1 MWHNFKYDFLVCL
14 RSKDVILWMLLFPIF
29 LGTVFHI
36 AFGNISASSSF
47 DAIPVAVVETA
58 ENVAFRTVMNEI
70 ANGDEALFS
79 VTYADKEQAVSMLE
93 KNVISGIFYVDNEDV
108 SVAVSG
114 LTSGTVIN
122 VKKTIVKSFA
132 EQYNSTAEIVTN
144 AVMTNPA
151 KLPEVIDA
159 LSKQISCNEQLP
171 LTDGNT
177 DNILGY
183 FYNLIA
189 MVGLLGSNLGVYMTV
204 DNQANLS
211 PLGARRCCSPRRKIT
226 SMFSALLARFAAE
239 TICVSVSLTYLIF
252 VLGIDFGANIPFV
265 YLAGILGGFL
275 GTSFGF
281 FIGSIGTKNGDTK
294 SAICVA
300 VSLIC
305 CFFSGL
311 MINTMKGIVDV
322 VAPWFNEINPAAV
335 ISDAFYC
342 LNIYDNYDR
351 FTEKIVTILIMT
363 VVFCIGGFLF
373 TRRRKYASL

>member
-14 RSKDVILWMLLFPIF
+14 RSKDVILWMLIFPVF

-36 AFGNISASSSF
+36 AFGNINSSNAF
-47 DAIPVAVVETA
+47 EAVPVAVVMET
-58 ENVAFRTVMNEI
+58 ENEAFRTVMDEI
-70 ANGDEALFS
+70 TAGEDPLFA
-79 VTYADKEQAVSMLE
+79 VTYTDKEQAMTMLE
-93 KNVISGIFYVDNEDV
+93 KADVSGIMFVDDSV
-108 SVAVSG
+108 SVSVSG
-114 LTSGTVIN
+114 LTSGTTIN

-132 EQYNSTAEIVTN
+132 EQYNSTSEVIENTMKTD
-144 AVMTNPA
+144 MT
-151 KLPEVIDA
+151 KLPAVIET
-159 LSKQISCNEQLP
+159 LSKQASCNEQLP

-177 DNILGY
+177 DNMLGY

-189 MVGLLGSNLGVYMTV
+189 MVGLLGSNLGVYMV
-204 DNQANLS
+204 SDNQANLS

-226 SMFSALLARFAAE
+226 SLVSGLLARFVAE
-239 TICVSVSLTYLIF
+239 AICVSVSLTYLIF
-252 VLGIDFGANIPFV
+252 VLGIDFGTKIPFV

-281 FIGSIGTKNGDTK
+281 LVGSIGTKDGDTK

-300 VSLIC
+300 VSLTC

-311 MINTMKGIVDV
+311 MINTMKGMVDT

-342 LNIYDNYDR
+342 LNIYDDYER
-351 FTEKIVTILIMT
+351 FTTKIITMLIMT
-363 VVFCIGGFLF
+363 VVFCLGGFLL

>member
-14 RSKDVILWMLLFPIF
+14 RSKDVILWMLIFPVF

-36 AFGNISASSSF
+36 AFGNINSSNAF
-47 DAIPVAVVETA
+47 EAVPVAVVMET
-58 ENVAFRTVMNEI
+58 ENEAFRTVMDEI
-70 ANGDEALFS
+70 TAGEEPLFA
-79 VTYADKEQAVSMLE
+79 VTYTDKEQAMTMLE
-93 KNVISGIFYVDNEDV
+93 KADVSGIMFVDDSV
-108 SVAVSG
+108 SVSVSG
-114 LTSGTVIN
+114 LTSGTTIN

-132 EQYNSTAEIVTN
+132 EQYNSTSEVIENTMKTD
-144 AVMTNPA
+144 MT
-151 KLPEVIDA
+151 KLPAVIET
-159 LSKQISCNEQLP
+159 LSKQVSCNEQLP

-177 DNILGY
+177 DNMLGY

-189 MVGLLGSNLGVYMTV
+189 MVGLLGSNLGVYMV
-204 DNQANLS
+204 SDNQANLS

-226 SMFSALLARFAAE
+226 SLVLGLLARFVAE
-239 TICVSVSLTYLIF
+239 AICVSVSLTYLIF
-252 VLGIDFGANIPFV
+252 VLGIDFGTKIPFV

-281 FIGSIGTKNGDTK
+281 LVGSIGTKDGDTK

-300 VSLIC
+300 VSLTC

-311 MINTMKGIVDV
+311 MINTMKGMVDT

-342 LNIYDNYDR
+342 LNIYDDYER
-351 FTEKIVTILIMT
+351 FTTKIITMLIMT
-363 VVFCIGGFLF
+363 VVFCLGGFLL

>member
-14 RSKDVILWMLLFPIF
+14 RSKDVILWMLIFPVF

-36 AFGNISASSSF
+36 AFSNINASNSF
-47 DAIPVAVVETA
+47 ESVPVAVVMEA
-58 ENVAFRTVMNEI
+58 ENEAFRTVMDEI
-70 ANGDEALFS
+70 TADDEPLFA
-79 VTYADKEQAVSMLE
+79 VTYTDREQAMKLLE
-93 KNVISGIFYVDNEDV
+93 ENEISGIMFVDD
-108 SVAVSG
+108 SVKISVSG
-114 LTSGTVIN
+114 LSSGTTIN

-132 EQYNSTAEIVTN
+132 EQYNSTSEIIENT
-144 AVMTNPA
+144 MKTDIT
-151 KLPEVIDA
+151 KLPSVIES
-159 LSKQISCNEQLP
+159 LSEQVSCNKQLP

-177 DNILGY
+177 DNMLGY

-189 MVGLLGSNLGVYMTV
+189 MVGLLGSNLGVYMSV

-211 PLGARRCCSPRRKIT
+211 PLGARRCCAPKSKII
-226 SMFSALLARFAAE
+226 SIVSALLARFAAE

-252 VLGIDFGANIPFV
+252 VLGIDFGTKIPFV

-281 FIGSIGTKNGDTK
+281 FVGSIGTKDGDTK
-294 SAICVA
+294 SAICIA
-300 VSLIC
+300 ISLTC

-311 MINTMKGIVDV
+311 MINTMKGMVDV

-342 LNIYDNYDR
+342 LNIYDDYER
-351 FTEKIVTILIMT
+351 FTTKIVTILIMT

>member
-14 RSKDVILWMLLFPIF
+14 RSKDVILWMLLFPVF

-36 AFGNISASSSF
+36 AFGNINSSNSF
-47 DAIPVAVVETA
+47 EAVPVAVVMEA
-58 ENVAFRTVMNEI
+58 ENEAFRTVMDEI
-70 ANGDEALFS
+70 TAGEEPLFA
-79 VTYADKEQAVSMLE
+79 VTYTDSEQAMKLLE
-93 KNVISGIFYVDNEDV
+93 ENEVSGIMFVDDSVKV
-108 SVAVSG
+108 SVSG
-114 LTSGTVIN
+114 LSSGTIIN

-132 EQYNSTAEIVTN
+132 EQYNSTAAIIEDTMKTDIT
-144 AVMTNPA
+144 
-151 KLPEVIDA
+151 KLPSVVES
-159 LSKQISCNEQLP
+159 LSEQVSCNEQLP

-177 DNILGY
+177 DNVLGY

-189 MVGLLGSNLGVYMTV
+189 MVGLLGSNLGVYMV
-204 DNQANLS
+204 ADNQANLS
-211 PLGARRCCSPRRKIT
+211 PLGARRCCSPRRKFS
-226 SMFSALLARFAAE
+226 SMVSSLLANFAAE

-252 VLGIDFGANIPFV
+252 VLGIDFGTKIPFV

-281 FIGSIGTKNGDTK
+281 FVGSIGTKDGDTK

-300 VSLIC
+300 VSLTC

-311 MINTMKGIVDV
+311 MINVMKGMVDA

-342 LNIYDNYDR
+342 LNIYDDYER
-351 FTEKIVTILIMT
+351 FTTKIITMLIMT
-363 VVFCIGGFLF
+363 VVFCLGGFLL
-373 TRRRKYASL
+373 TRRRRYASL